1 MRNAPTSRAVFRRP
15 LLLLAAPVALGA
27 WALLSLTPAHSQNAV
42 GAAYEY
48 GELRLIG
55 NDAVF
60 FNANDAFYM
69 EGPDDRTPRRLSG
82 AGRDISIVQPILVIH
97 LNQLGPAGW
106 EVVEQTAGSDRILM
120 RRRIQ

>member
-1 MRNAPTSRAVFRRP
+1 MLR
-15 LLLLAAPVALGA
+15 APVRDFARRSALLVVPAVILGA
-27 WALLSLTPAHSQNAV
+27 AILLSQTPAHSQNTV
-42 GAAYEY
+42 GARYEY

-60 FNANDAFYM
+60 FNADDAFYM

-82 AGRDISIVQPILVIH
+82 EGRDISVVQPILVIH

-106 EVVEQTAGSDRILM
+106 EVVEFSGGSDRILL
-120 RRRIQ
+120 RRRVQ